1 MEVIID
7 GIRYVPVREET
18 TIKKPF
24 HELIRE
30 ARKHKRESLEEASK
44 NIGTVKSH
52 LWELE
57 KARCVPNL
65 LLLQAIVRYY
75 SIKFEDIE

>member
-7 GIRYVPVREET
+7 GIRYIPVREEAT
-18 TIKKPF
+18 TKKPF
-24 HELIRE
+24 HELILE

-65 LLLQAIVRYY
+65 ILLQAIVRYY
-75 SIKFEDIE
+75 SIRFEDIA

>member
-7 GIRYVPVREET
+7 GIRYVQVREET
-18 TIKKPF
+18 TTKKPF

-44 NIGTVKSH
+44 NSWTIWIRNWK
-52 LWELE
+52 
-57 KARCVPNL
+57 
-65 LLLQAIVRYY
+65 
-75 SIKFEDIE
+75 

>member
-7 GIRYVPVREET
+7 GIRYVPVREEET
-18 TIKKPF
+18 TKKPF
-24 HELIRE
+24 HELILE

-65 LLLQAIVRYY
+65 ILLQAIVRYY
-75 SIKFEDIE
+75 GIKFDDIA